1 MACISLLCSVNV
13 TAIMG
18 KAANL
23 TVVQMTINNILHE
36 EVKPQNVSTEKFAD
50 CFIKAY
56 LDYWRGNVTGKR
68 CTGNTDDHSLVK
80 IVKKRLSKDL
90 DVN

>member
-18 KAANL
+18 KA
-23 TVVQMTINNILHE
+23 VQMTINNILHE

-56 LDYWRGNVTGKR
+56 LDHWRGNVTGKR